1 MLAVQFPEHLTP
13 GLPSKNNMKT
23 DLYNLSGEKIR
34 DLNLSKSVFDVKINE
49 VLVSQAIRVLQSRS
63 RSAHAKTKH
72 RGEIAGTNR
81 KIWAQKGTDRARHS
95 TAKAPQF
102 VGGGSA
108 HGPRGDQNFKLK
120 LTKRMK
126 IVALNSVLSKFA
138 TNKSMLAVEK
148 FSSITPKTKIA
159 WDFIDKLGKE
169 NSLLAG
175 SRQIGIITTKTLP
188 SIKRAFRNIP
198 GFTLLSLS
206 SLNPHN
212 LSSQNFL
219 IFSKKAI
226 NKLK

>member
-1 MLAVQFPEHLTP
+1 M
-13 GLPSKNNMKT
+13 
-23 DLYNLSGEKIR
+23 
-34 DLNLSKSVFDVKINE
+34 
-49 VLVSQAIRVLQSRS
+49 
-63 RSAHAKTKH
+63 
-72 RGEIAGTNR
+72 
-81 KIWAQKGTDRARHS
+81 WAQKGTGRARHS

-108 HGPRGDQNFKLK
+108 HGPRGNQNFKLK

-138 TNKSMLAVEK
+138 ASKSMLAIEK

-175 SRQIGIITTKTLP
+175 SRRIGIITTKTLP

-206 SLNPHN
+206 SLNPYN

>member
-1 MLAVQFPEHLTP
+1 
-13 GLPSKNNMKT
+13 MKT
-23 DLYNLSGEKIR
+23 DLYNLQGEKIR
-34 DLNLSKSVFDVKINE
+34 DLNLPKSVFGVKINE
-49 VLVSQAIRVLQSRS
+49 VLISQAIRVLQSRG

-72 RGEIAGTNR
+72 RGEIAGTNA
-81 KIWAQKGTDRARHS
+81 KMWAQKGTGRARHS

-108 HGPRGDQNFKLK
+108 HGPRGNQNFKLK

-126 IVALNSVLSKFA
+126 TVALNSVLSKFA
-138 TNKSMLAVEK
+138 VNKSMLAVEK

-159 WDFIDKLGKE
+159 WDFIDKLEEANKH
-169 NSLLAG
+169 LAD
-175 SRQIGIITTKTLP
+175 SCRIGIITTKTLP

-206 SLNPHN
+206 SLNPYN

-226 NKLK
+226 SQLK